1 MALPKPLYDFF
12 VNIKIPCIGVFG
24 LGAGAS
30 VACAVGILPPSL
42 MPQASAL
49 ALVSGLAHIAV
60 SIPVLVED
68 ERRLHESNLLVQGVR
83 ALLVQEV
90 RAAGTS
96 PRFGN
101 ATEEVQRQNSRPTA
115 RLTAVAS
122 EVPENRLHYSFAAVC
137 KGCVHY
143 CGHNYLSYWGDS
155 DVESVQTQFVCAM
168 HPHGSDGESCP
179 DWEVVPH
186 EYRLIRLQGSGISCL
201 YFVEVES
208 SKSIESILQKGI
220 EIDIQDEADTID
232 ALCRK
237 FERKSVNGL
246 PGCIFKSRQSD
257 IELAFQELL
266 DSCPE

>member
-1 MALPKPLYDFF
+1 MVLPKPLYDFF

-49 ALVSGLAHIAV
+49 GFVSGLAHIGA

-68 ERRLHESNLLVQGVR
+68 ERRLHQSNLLDQGVR
-83 ALLVQEV
+83 AA
-90 RAAGTS
+90 RTS
-96 PRFGN
+96 PGFGN
-101 ATEEVQRQNSRPTA
+101 ATEEVQRQDSRPTT

-122 EVPENRLHYSFAAVC
+122 EVSENRQNPRRPAAC
-137 KGCVHY
+137 QGCY
-143 CGHNYLSYWGDS
+143 NYYGHSHFSYWGEPQ
-155 DVESVQTQFVCAM
+155 VEMVQTQFVCAM
-168 HPHGSDGESCP
+168 HPYSPDGESCP
-179 DWEVVPH
+179 DWEAVPH

-208 SKSIESILQKGI
+208 SKSVEEILQKGI
-220 EIDIQDEADTID
+220 EIDLQNEAGKID